1 MRPFPAGPATR
12 SALYLLGLL
21 AALKA
26 LSLVL
31 MAQAVA
37 SMLAGLAAHDPAWAD
52 QLVLGVAGAV
62 LRSLTVWAQSVAS
75 RRAALGVKEELRSQ
89 LLEQA
94 LRNGTRSAG
103 PADGG
108 LAVLATR
115 GLDALDNYY
124 TQFLPA
130 LVNCAAIPL
139 LLGARILFADW
150 ISAVVIV
157 LTVPLV
163 PLFMVLIGRYT
174 EDRVREAQSAL
185 ARLSGHMLEL
195 AKGLPVLVG
204 LGRATAQR
212 KALEDMSEEY
222 RSRTMGTLR
231 TAFLS
236 ALALELIATISVAVV
251 AVFIGVRLVHGDMAL
266 EAGLLA
272 LILAPDC
279 YLPLRELGTAHHAS
293 DEGRAALAETTAVLA
308 DPGASPLVPTPAAG
322 AAAGAEGQSA
332 DLAAAGVPAGGP
344 PAVTVD
350 GLTVRFGGRTEA
362 AVGPLSFTA
371 DAGRITALD
380 GPSGAGKSTVLGV
393 LAGTVGTAAST
404 VVSGRIGGFTTAQVA
419 WVPQHPVMVAP
430 TVLDEIRLYL
440 GIPVYGP
447 DAEAAAAGAP
457 GSLPGSAATA
467 RMSVRNPAGT
477 PANLPV
483 GPAGDAAALR
493 CLAAV
498 AAEHLAAKHPAE
510 LSPGELRRVALARG
524 LARIEA
530 GATVLLLD
538 EPTAHLDRSSA
549 TVVNGALAGLRGRVT
564 VLLVAHDR
572 QTRELADRLVA
583 VAPHG
588 GVHRGIEHTD
598 RVALTASAGGDT
610 EVHAAAVLPP
620 STVRAAAAAPVAVSA
635 STAATLPNQTTA
647 PAAATSVG
655 GTPVAEPDPARTG
668 AAPGTPAAPSTQS
681 APHAGSVVVRL
692 RRLLAPVAG
701 RFAAA
706 GAVGTLAAL
715 FAVALAGL
723 SGWLIIRASEQPP
736 ILYLLT
742 AIVGVRFFGVG
753 RAGLRYAERLLLHDA
768 VFAALTRLRGRLWE
782 SLSRRALSVRR
793 LLQGGN
799 VLGTVVDDVDTLR
812 DLLPRV
818 VLPPVTAVAVAVT
831 AVVGI
836 GFLLPAALPAVAAA
850 ALLSIIVAP
859 ALALAADR
867 MSAGTE
873 QQLRSGV
880 LRDVAAALDARAE
893 LHANGV
899 TAPVLGAISRADR
912 SATAASQRSA
922 WAEGLGQSLT
932 VLACAGAALASA
944 VLAAPLA
951 LSGAVEP
958 ATVAVVVLVQL
969 ALVEP
974 YAAITTGVRQYP
986 ALRAVLRRISEAG
999 VLDAEADSGP
1009 EGGEAADGGLVPR
1022 AARPDG
1028 EPGIELV
1035 DLAAGWPGG
1044 GNVFNGLTAAAGPG
1058 RWLAVTGAS
1067 GSGKSTLL
1075 AVTLGFLPATSGDL
1089 FLTGRAA
1096 WCPQEAHL
1104 FDSTIRGNLLLAR
1117 PGAAVE
1123 TESGRGNTAGDA
1135 VRARDAARGGEA
1147 APSGGA
1153 PAAGGGAPAGSD
1165 EQMRAA
1171 LDAVGLGPVLAR
1183 LEDGLDTRIG
1193 PGGAFL
1199 SGGERQRLAVAR
1211 TLMTGADVILLD
1223 EPTAHLDAA
1232 AGRLML
1238 TELRDGLKDRTVVLV
1253 THNPDDIDVAD
1264 IRLDLDAA
1272 AALGGNPVAAAVLA
1286 RG

>member
-1 MRPFPAGPATR
+1 MRPQFPASPAAR

-26 LSLVL
+26 FALVL
-31 MAQAVA
+31 MGQAVA
-37 SMLAGLAAHDPAWAD
+37 AMLAGMMAPGPAWSGQPAWD
-52 QLVLGVAGAV
+52 GPLGWGLAGVV
-62 LRSLTVWAQSVAS
+62 LRSLTVWAQAVAS
-75 RRAALGVKEELRSQ
+75 RRAALGVKEELRSR
-89 LLEQA
+89 LLERA
-94 LRNGTRSAG
+94 LRNGTRAAG
-103 PADGG
+103 PSDGG

-115 GLDALDNYY
+115 GLDALDSYY

-150 ISAVVIV
+150 ISAAVIV

-174 EDRVREAQSAL
+174 EERVKEAQSAL

-212 KALEDMSEEY
+212 KALEDISEEY
-222 RSRTMGTLR
+222 RVRTMGTLR

-251 AVFIGVRLVHGDMAL
+251 AVFIGVRLVNGDMAL

-293 DEGRAALAETTAVLA
+293 DDGRAALAETTAVLDA
-308 DPGASPLVPTPAAG
+308 PEPAALEPAQLGPASPGPVGPRNAVPGRAAR
-322 AAAGAEGQSA
+322 
-332 DLAAAGVPAGGP
+332 P
-344 PAVTVD
+344 PAVVVS
-350 GLTVRFGGRTEA
+350 GLTVRYGGRTDA
-362 AVGPLSFTA
+362 AVGPLSFSA
-371 DAGRITALD
+371 EQGRITALD
-380 GPSGAGKSTVLGV
+380 GASGAGKSTVLGV
-393 LAGTVGTAAST
+393 LAGTIGAGGGTA
-404 VVSGRIGGFTTAQVA
+404 VSGRLEGFTRADIA

-440 GIPVYGP
+440 G
-447 DAEAAAAGAP
+447 DAGSAAAAAGS
-457 GSLPGSAATA
+457 G
-467 RMSVRNPAGT
+467 
-477 PANLPV
+477 
-483 GPAGDAAALR
+483 AAADTAAYR
-493 CLAAV
+493 CLAAC
-498 AAEHLAAKHPAE
+498 AADHLAAKHPAE

-538 EPTAHLDRSSA
+538 EPTAHLDRESA
-549 TVVNGALAGLRGRVT
+549 AAVSRAIAALRGKAT

-572 QTRELADRLVA
+572 TTRELADEIVPVAAGDQLRENRPEHLPGPRPLAEA
-583 VAPHG
+583 VA
-588 GVHRGIEHTD
+588 
-598 RVALTASAGGDT
+598 L
-610 EVHAAAVLPP
+610 AAVEAVTVQP
-620 STVRAAAAAPVAVSA
+620 SGSSGAGSPRPGSTPEETSA
-635 STAATLPNQTTA
+635 STTT
-647 PAAATSVG
+647 
-655 GTPVAEPDPARTG
+655 
-668 AAPGTPAAPSTQS
+668 Q
-681 APHAGSVVVRL
+681 L
-692 RRLLAPVAG
+692 RRLLAPVAAK
-701 RFAAA
+701 FAAA

-742 AIVGVRFFGVG
+742 AIVGVRFFGIG
-753 RAGLRYAERLLLHDA
+753 RAALRYAERLLLHDA
-768 VFAALTRLRGRLWE
+768 VFSALTRLRGRLWG
-782 SLSRRALSVRR
+782 SLSRRALSLRR

-799 VLGTVVDDVDTLR
+799 VLGTVVDDVDTVR
-812 DLLPRV
+812 ELLPRV
-818 VLPPVTAVAVAVT
+818 VLPPLTAVAVAT
-831 AVVGI
+831 AAVVGI
-836 GFLLPAALPAVAAA
+836 GVLLPTALPALAVAALVSLVA
-850 ALLSIIVAP
+850 AP

-867 MSAGTE
+867 MSARTE
-873 QQLRSGV
+873 QCLRSGV

-899 TAPVLGAISRADR
+899 SAPVLAAIGRADR

-922 WAEGLGQSLT
+922 WAEGLGQGLT
-932 VLACAGAALASA
+932 VLACGAAALASA

-951 LSGAVEP
+951 LGGAVEP
-958 ATVAVVVLVQL
+958 GTVAVVVLLQL

-974 YAAITTGVRQYP
+974 YAATTTAVRQYP
-986 ALRAVLRRISEAG
+986 ALRAVLRRIGAAG
-999 VLDAEADSGP
+999 VLERGTDAGP
-1009 EGGEAADGGLVPR
+1009 EPVYGGLEPV
-1022 AARPDG
+1022 AARPG
-1028 EPGIELV
+1028 GTPGIELV
-1035 DLAAGWPGG
+1035 DLAAAWPGG
-1044 GNVFNGLTAAAGPG
+1044 DAVFEGLTASAGPG

-1075 AVTLGFLPATSGDL
+1075 AVVLGFLPARSGRIL
-1089 FLTGRAA
+1089 LSGRAA

-1104 FDSTIRGNLLLAR
+1104 FDSTIRGNLMLGLPGTPDTPEAGVADGRGAAPSDGAIETAR
-1117 PGAAVE
+1117 AAVE
-1123 TESGRGNTAGDA
+1123 
-1135 VRARDAARGGEA
+1135 ARMGEA
-1147 APSGGA
+1147 LA
-1153 PAAGGGAPAGSD
+1153 
-1165 EQMRAA
+1165 
-1171 LDAVGLGPVLAR
+1171 AVGLGPLLER
-1183 LEDGLDTRIG
+1183 LVDGLDTRIG

-1223 EPTAHLDAA
+1223 EPTAHLDAES
-1232 AGRLML
+1232 GRAML
-1238 TELRDGLKDRTVVLV
+1238 AELRHGLRDRTVILV
-1253 THNPDDIDVAD
+1253 THNPEDIAPEDDL
-1264 IRLDLDAA
+1264 LDLDHAA
-1272 AALGGNPVAAAVLA
+1272 GMVPVPA

>member
-1 MRPFPAGPATR
+1 MRTFPAGPATR

-31 MAQAVA
+31 MGQAVA
-37 SMLAGLAAHDPAWAD
+37 SMLAGLAAQDPAWAG
-52 QLVLGVAGAV
+52 QLALGAAGAV
-62 LRSLTVWAQSVAS
+62 LRSVTVWAQSVAS

-89 LLEQA
+89 LLAKA
-94 LRNGTRSAG
+94 LRTGTRTAG

-115 GLDALDNYY
+115 GLDALDSYY
-124 TQFLPA
+124 TQYLPA

-174 EDRVREAQSAL
+174 QDRVREAQSAL

-293 DEGRAALAETTAVLA
+293 DDGRAALAETTAVLA
-308 DPGASPLVPTPAAG
+308 EPGAEPLVPARAMARTTG
-322 AAAGAEGQSA
+322 RDTAAAGAG
-332 DLAAAGVPAGGP
+332 LPHVTAAGLPD
-344 PAVTVD
+344 VTAD
-350 GLTVRFGGRTEA
+350 GLTVRFRGRTDA
-362 AVGPLSFTA
+362 AVGPISFTA
-371 DAGRITALD
+371 AAGRITALD
-380 GPSGAGKSTVLGV
+380 GPSGAGKSTILGV
-393 LAGTVGTAAST
+393 LAGTVGTGAGT
-404 VVSGRIGGFTTAQVA
+404 EVTGRIGGFTTAELA

-430 TVLDEIRLYL
+430 TALDEVRLYL
-440 GIPVYGP
+440 GADDDP
-447 DAEAAAAGAP
+447 AARG
-457 GSLPGSAATA
+457 
-467 RMSVRNPAGT
+467 
-477 PANLPV
+477 
-483 GPAGDAAALR
+483 

-498 AAEHLAAKHPAE
+498 AAGHLADKHPAE

-538 EPTAHLDRSSA
+538 EPTAHLDRESA
-549 TVVNGALAGLRGRVT
+549 TVVSRALSGLRGRVT

-572 QTRELADRLVA
+572 QTRELADELVA
-583 VAPHG
+583 VAPHSRYNSIPEPEP
-588 GVHRGIEHTD
+588 V
-598 RVALTASAGGDT
+598 VPAPSTA
-610 EVHAAAVLPP
+610 AAAVP
-620 STVRAAAAAPVAVSA
+620 APVPVSGTGVPARHATAKA
-635 STAATLPNQTTA
+635 SA
-647 PAAATSVG
+647 PAPS
-655 GTPVAEPDPARTG
+655 PAP
-668 AAPGTPAAPSTQS
+668 APITAL
-681 APHAGSVVVRL
+681 L
-692 RRLLAPVAG
+692 RGLLAPVAG
-701 RFAAA
+701 RFTAA

-753 RAGLRYAERLLLHDA
+753 RAALRYAERLLLHDA

-782 SLSRRALSVRR
+782 SLSRRALSLRR

-799 VLGTVVDDVDTLR
+799 VLGTVVDDVDTVR

-818 VLPPVTAVAVAVT
+818 VLPPVIAAAVAA
-831 AVVGI
+831 AAMI
-836 GFLLPAALPAVAAA
+836 GVSVLLPAALPAVVTSAI
-850 ALLSIIVAP
+850 LSIVIAP

-873 QQLRSGV
+873 QRLRSGV

-893 LHANGV
+893 LHVNGV
-899 TAPVLGAISRADR
+899 TGPVLGAIGKADR
-912 SATAASQRSA
+912 SATAASQRQA

-944 VLAAPLA
+944 VLAAPQVLG
-951 LSGAVEP
+951 GAVQP
-958 ATVAVVVLVQL
+958 ATVAVVVLAQL

-974 YAAITTGVRQYP
+974 YAAITTAVRQYP
-986 ALRAVLRRISEAG
+986 ALRAVLRRIDEAG
-999 VLDAEADSGP
+999 VLEPGTRRDQEGP
-1009 EGGEAADGGLVPR
+1009 ETATGGLVHIAGLPGGR
-1022 AARPDG
+1022 
-1028 EPGIELV
+1028 PGIELA
-1035 DLAAGWPGG
+1035 DLAAAWPGG
-1044 GNVFNGLTAAAGPG
+1044 GNVFTGLTATAAPG

-1075 AVTLGFLPATSGDL
+1075 AVILGFLPAAGGQL
-1089 FLTGRAA
+1089 FLSGRAA

-1104 FDSTIRGNLLLAR
+1104 FDSTIRGNLLLGR
-1117 PGAAVE
+1117 PE
-1123 TESGRGNTAGDA
+1123 Q
-1135 VRARDAARGGEA
+1135 
-1147 APSGGA
+1147 
-1153 PAAGGGAPAGSD
+1153 PAAGRGGVGGE
-1165 EQMRAA
+1165 EQMHAA
-1171 LDAVGLGPVLAR
+1171 LNAVGLGPVMAR
-1183 LEDGLDTRIG
+1183 LEHGLDTRIG

-1223 EPTAHLDAA
+1223 EPTAHLDAE

-1238 TELRDGLKDRTVVLV
+1238 AQLRDGLQDRTVVLV
-1253 THNPDDIDVAD
+1253 THNPDDIDPAD
-1264 IRLDLDAA
+1264 HRLDLDAA
-1272 AALGGNPVAAAVLA
+1272 AASGEGPAPAAVLA
-1286 RG
+1286 LG

>member
-1 MRPFPAGPATR
+1 M
-12 SALYLLGLL
+12 
-21 AALKA
+21 
-26 LSLVL
+26 
-31 MAQAVA
+31 
-37 SMLAGLAAHDPAWAD
+37 
-52 QLVLGVAGAV
+52 
-62 LRSLTVWAQSVAS
+62 
-75 RRAALGVKEELRSQ
+75 KEELRSQ

-94 LRNGTRSAG
+94 LRNGTRTSG

-204 LGRATAQR
+204 LGRAAAQR
-212 KALEDMSEEY
+212 RALEDMSEEY

-293 DEGRAALAETTAVLA
+293 DEGRAALAETTAVLS
-308 DPGASPLVPTPAAG
+308 DPGATPLNPAPAPGPAA
-322 AAAGAEGQSA
+322 
-332 DLAAAGVPAGGP
+332 GP
-344 PAVTVD
+344 PAVSVD
-350 GLTVRFGGRTEA
+350 GLTVRFGGRTDA

-371 DAGRITALD
+371 PAGRITALD
-380 GPSGAGKSTVLGV
+380 GASGAGKSTVLGV
-393 LAGTVGTAAST
+393 LAGTIGTGTGT
-404 VVSGRIGGFTTAQVA
+404 VVSGRLGGFTTAEVA
-419 WVPQHPVMVAP
+419 WVPQHPVMVAS

-440 GIPVYGP
+440 GVPTYGP
-447 DAEAAAAGAP
+447 DAAAAGA
-457 GSLPGSAATA
+457 AAGA
-467 RMSVRNPAGT
+467 PAGT
-477 PANLPV
+477 TASPTADSPTAGTHADV
-483 GPAGDAAALR
+483 RASAEGDAAAQR

-498 AAEHLAAKHPAE
+498 GAEHLAAKHPAE

-524 LARIEA
+524 LARIAA
-530 GATVLLLD
+530 GASVLLLD
-538 EPTAHLDRSSA
+538 EPTAHLDRGSA
-549 TVVNGALAGLRGRVT
+549 TMVNRALAGLRGHVT
-564 VLLVAHDR
+564 VLLVAHDP
-572 QTRELADRLVA
+572 QTRELADTLVA
-583 VAPHG
+583 VVPRG
-588 GVHRGIEHTD
+588 GGHHGIEHPD
-598 RVALTASAGGDT
+598 PVPPFSASAGGDAD
-610 EVHAAAVLPP
+610 VQAAAIRPP
-620 STVRAAAAAPVAVSA
+620 SVVGAPTASPSA
-635 STAATLPNQTTA
+635 TPGASPSSGRPDAGGSTAPSAGSME
-647 PAAATSVG
+647 SVG
-655 GTPVAEPDPARTG
+655 SAGPVT
-668 AAPGTPAAPSTQS
+668 SQ
-681 APHAGSVVVRL
+681 L

-701 RFAAA
+701 KFAAA

-782 SLSRRALSVRR
+782 SLSRRALSLRR

-818 VLPPVTAVAVAVT
+818 VLPPVTAIAVAAA
-831 AVVGI
+831 AVFGI
-836 GFLLPAALPAVAAA
+836 GLLVPAALPAVGAA
-850 ALLSIIVAP
+850 ALLSIVVAP

-867 MSAGTE
+867 MSASTE
-873 QQLRSGV
+873 QKLRSGV
-880 LRDVAAALDARAE
+880 LRHVAAALDARAE

-899 TAPVLGAISRADR
+899 SAPVLGAIGRADR
-912 SATAASQRSA
+912 AATAASQRSA
-922 WAEGLGQSLT
+922 WAEGLGQALT

-969 ALVEP
+969 ALVDP
-974 YAAITTGVRQYP
+974 YAAITTAVRQYP
-986 ALRAVLRRISEAG
+986 ALRAVH
-999 VLDAEADSGP
+999 EADQRGRRPGAGGAWCTGQRRRNRRPGARRLRGP
-1009 EGGEAADGGLVPR
+1009 
-1022 AARPDG
+1022 
-1028 EPGIELV
+1028 
-1035 DLAAGWPGG
+1035 
-1044 GNVFNGLTAAAGPG
+1044 AAGPG
-1058 RWLAVTGAS
+1058 SNWWTSLSRGQAA
-1067 GSGKSTLL
+1067 
-1075 AVTLGFLPATSGDL
+1075 ATSL
-1089 FLTGRAA
+1089 
-1096 WCPQEAHL
+1096 P
-1104 FDSTIRGNLLLAR
+1104 DSRPRPA
-1117 PGAAVE
+1117 PGA
-1123 TESGRGNTAGDA
+1123 GW
-1135 VRARDAARGGEA
+1135 
-1147 APSGGA
+1147 PSQVPPA
-1153 PAAGGGAPAGSD
+1153 PASRPCWPRSWVSCRRPA
-1165 EQMRAA
+1165 A
-1171 LDAVGLGPVLAR
+1171 
-1183 LEDGLDTRIG
+1183 T
-1193 PGGAFL
+1193 F
-1199 SGGERQRLAVAR
+1199 
-1211 TLMTGADVILLD
+1211 T
-1223 EPTAHLDAA
+1223 
-1232 AGRLML
+1232 
-1238 TELRDGLKDRTVVLV
+1238 
-1253 THNPDDIDVAD
+1253 
-1264 IRLDLDAA
+1264 
-1272 AALGGNPVAAAVLA
+1272 
-1286 RG
+1286 

>member
-1 MRPFPAGPATR
+1 MKPFPAGPATR
-12 SALYLLGLL
+12 AALYLLGLL

-31 MAQAVA
+31 MGQAVA
-37 SMLAGLAAHDPAWAD
+37 SMLAGLLTHNPGWGEQLAWGLA
-52 QLVLGVAGAV
+52 GVV
-62 LRSLTVWAQSVAS
+62 LRSLTVWAQAVAS
-75 RRAALGVKEELRSQ
+75 RRAALGVKEELRSG
-89 LLEQA
+89 LLQRA
-94 LRNGTRSAG
+94 LRTGTRTAG

-108 LAVLATR
+108 LAILATR

-150 ISAVVIV
+150 ISAAVIV

-163 PLFMVLIGRYT
+163 PVFMVLIGRYT

-185 ARLSGHMLEL
+185 SRLSGHMLEL

-212 KALEDMSEEY
+212 KALEDISEEY

-251 AVFIGVRLVHGDMAL
+251 AVFIGVRLVYGDMPL

-293 DEGRAALAETTAVLA
+293 DEGRAALAETTAVLEEPEPA
-308 DPGASPLVPTPAAG
+308 PLRPAAG
-322 AAAGAEGQSA
+322 EAAAPGGN
-332 DLAAAGVPAGGP
+332 AAP
-344 PAVTVD
+344 PAVTVH
-350 GLTVRFGGRTEA
+350 GLTVRYSGRTGA

-371 DAGRITALD
+371 APGAITALD

-393 LAGTVGTAAST
+393 LAGTVGAGGGTE
-404 VVSGRIGGFTTAQVA
+404 VGGRLEGFTTADIA

-440 GIPVYGP
+440 G
-447 DAEAAAAGAP
+447 AP
-457 GSLPGSAATA
+457 AFGGVT
-467 RMSVRNPAGT
+467 T
-477 PANLPV
+477 
-483 GPAGDAAALR
+483 DAAATDAAADTDAAVLR
-493 CLAAV
+493 CLGACAA
-498 AAEHLAAKHPAE
+498 AHLAAKTAAE

-538 EPTAHLDRSSA
+538 EPTAHLDRESA
-549 TVVNGALAGLRGRVT
+549 TLVSRAIDGLRGKVT

-572 QTRELADRLVA
+572 QTRELADALV
-583 VAPHG
+583 
-588 GVHRGIEHTD
+588 
-598 RVALTASAGGDT
+598 
-610 EVHAAAVLPP
+610 
-620 STVRAAAAAPVAVSA
+620 PVASSSQAVPD
-635 STAATLPNQTTA
+635 ATG
-647 PAAATSVG
+647 S
-655 GTPVAEPDPARTG
+655 G
-668 AAPGTPAAPSTQS
+668 AAPQRPSERSPAGGPAPQAASSAAVTGTVPGRGSPALRAQAPGAVVGSTLAGAPAGRAPASS
-681 APHAGSVVVRL
+681 APAGSASAQL
-692 RRLLAPVAG
+692 RRLLAPVAAKY
-701 RFAAA
+701 AAA

-753 RAGLRYAERLLLHDA
+753 RATLRYAERLLLHDA
-768 VFAALTRLRGRLWE
+768 VFAALTKLRGRLWE
-782 SLSRRALSVRR
+782 SLSRRALSLRR

-799 VLGTVVDDVDTLR
+799 VLGTVVDDVDTVR
-812 DLLPRV
+812 ELLPRV
-818 VLPPVTAVAVAVT
+818 VLPPLTAVAVAAAAVT
-831 AVVGI
+831 GI
-836 GFLLPAALPAVAAA
+836 GLLLPAALPAMAAA
-850 ALLSIIVAP
+850 ALLGLVAAP

-873 QQLRSGV
+873 QRLRSGV

-899 TAPVLGAISRADR
+899 TAPVLAAIGRADR

-922 WAEGLGQSLT
+922 WAEGLGQGLT
-932 VLACAGAALASA
+932 VLACGAAALASA
-944 VLAAPLA
+944 VLAAPLVR
-951 LSGAVEP
+951 SGDVEP
-958 ATVAVVVLVQL
+958 AIVAVVVLLQL
-969 ALVEP
+969 ALVDP
-974 YAAITTGVRQYP
+974 YAAITTAVRQYP
-986 ALRAVLRRISEAG
+986 ALRAVLRRISDAG
-999 VLDAEADSGP
+999 VLEGRTEPGAE
-1009 EGGEAADGGLVPR
+1009 EAADGMVPV
-1022 AARPDG
+1022 APRPG
-1028 EPGIELV
+1028 GAPGIHLER
-1035 DLAAGWPGG
+1035 LAAGWPGG
-1044 GNVFNGLTAAAGPG
+1044 DAVFAGLSATAEPG
-1058 RWLAVTGAS
+1058 RWLSVTGAS

-1075 AVTLGFLPATSGDL
+1075 AVILGFLPVKSGRL
-1089 FLTGRAA
+1089 FLSGRAA

-1104 FDSTIRGNLLLAR
+1104 FDSTIRGNLMLGH
-1117 PGAAVE
+1117 P
-1123 TESGRGNTAGDA
+1123 
-1135 VRARDAARGGEA
+1135 EA
-1147 APSGGA
+1147 HGA
-1153 PAAGGGAPAGSD
+1153 PAARSTV
-1165 EQMRAA
+1165 EQQMRDA
-1171 LDAVGLGPVLAR
+1171 LAAVGLGPLLAR

-1223 EPTAHLDAA
+1223 EPTAHLDAES
-1232 AGRLML
+1232 GRAML
-1238 TELRDGLKDRTVVLV
+1238 AELRHGLRSRTVVLV
-1253 THNPDDIDVAD
+1253 THNPDDIGAGDS
-1264 IRLDLDAA
+1264 RLDLDEAA
-1272 AALGGNPVAAAVLA
+1272 ATSSLAVLA
-1286 RG
+1286 GAS

>member
-1 MRPFPAGPATR
+1 MRPQFPSGPANR
-12 SALYLLGLL
+12 AALYLLGVL

-31 MAQAVA
+31 MGQAVA
-37 SMLAGLAAHDPAWAD
+37 SMLAGLMAGDPAWAA
-52 QLVLGVAGAV
+52 QLYWGVAGAA
-62 LRSLTVWAQSVAS
+62 LRSLTVWAQAVAS

-89 LLEQA
+89 LLERA

-103 PADGG
+103 PSDGG
-108 LAVLATR
+108 LAILATR
-115 GLDALDNYY
+115 GLDALDSYY

-139 LLGARILFADW
+139 LLGARILYADW
-150 ISAVVIV
+150 ISAAVIV

-163 PLFMVLIGRYT
+163 PLFMILIGRYT

-185 ARLSGHMLEL
+185 SRLSGHMLEL

-212 KALEDMSEEY
+212 KALEDLSEEY
-222 RSRTMGTLR
+222 RDRTMGTLR

-293 DEGRAALAETTAVLA
+293 DEGRAALAETTAVLEA
-308 DPGASPLVPTPAAG
+308 PEAAQLLPA
-322 AAAGAEGQSA
+322 AAAGAGSA
-332 DLAAAGVPAGGP
+332 LPGGP
-344 PAVTVD
+344 PALAVA
-350 GLTVRFGGRTEA
+350 GLTVRYGGRTDA

-371 DAGRITALD
+371 APGRITALD

-393 LAGTVGTAAST
+393 LAGTIGTVGGADRPDGQTT
-404 VVSGRIGGFTTAQVA
+404 VTGRLEGFTTADIA

-430 TVLDEIRLYL
+430 TVLEEIRLYL
-440 GIPVYGP
+440 G
-447 DAEAAAAGAP
+447 
-457 GSLPGSAATA
+457 T
-467 RMSVRNPAGT
+467 T
-477 PANLPV
+477 Q
-483 GPAGDAAALR
+483 GPADGAISGTGDATALR
-493 CLAAV
+493 CLAAC
-498 AAEHLAAKHPAE
+498 AAEHLAGKHPAE

-530 GATVLLLD
+530 GAGVLLLD
-538 EPTAHLDRSSA
+538 EPTAHLDRDSA
-549 TVVNGALAGLRGRVT
+549 TAVSGAIAALRGKVT

-572 QTRELADRLVA
+572 RTRELADHLVA
-583 VAPHG
+583 VAPSG
-588 GVHRGIEHTD
+588 TGVS
-598 RVALTASAGGDT
+598 TADAT
-610 EVHAAAVLPP
+610 AR
-620 STVRAAAAAPVAVSA
+620 TAAAAPGTASA
-635 STAATLPNQTTA
+635 PEPRTADLAAGASAAGASATLPYDS
-647 PAAATSVG
+647 PAADTAG
-655 GTPVAEPDPARTG
+655 
-668 AAPGTPAAPSTQS
+668 PGMQQ
-681 APHAGSVVVRL
+681 AGSAVSVVRGSTATRL
-692 RRLLAPVAG
+692 RRLLAPVG
-701 RFAAA
+701 TKFAAA
-706 GAVGTLAAL
+706 GVVGTLAAL

-742 AIVGVRFFGVG
+742 AIVGVRFFGIG
-753 RAGLRYAERLLLHDA
+753 RACLRYLERLLLHDA

-782 SLSRRALSVRR
+782 SLSRRALSLRR

-799 VLGTVVDDVDTLR
+799 VLGTVVDDVDTVR

-818 VLPPVTAVAVAVT
+818 VLPPLTAVAVAAAAVT
-831 AVVGI
+831 GI
-836 GFLLPAALPAVAAA
+836 ALLLPAALPAVIAA
-850 ALLSIIVAP
+850 ALVSLVAAP

-873 QQLRSGV
+873 QRLRSGV
-880 LRDVAAALDARAE
+880 LRQVAAALDARAE

-899 TAPVLGAISRADR
+899 AAPVLAAITRSDR

-922 WAEGLGQSLT
+922 WAEGLGQGLT
-932 VLACAGAALASA
+932 VLACGTAALASA

-951 LSGAVEP
+951 LSGAVE
-958 ATVAVVVLVQL
+958 ASTVAVVVLLQL

-974 YAAITTGVRQYP
+974 YAAITTAVRQYP
-986 ALRAVLRRISEAG
+986 ALRDVLRRIGEAG
-999 VLDAEADSGP
+999 VLDGTEADAGT
-1009 EGGEAADGGLVPR
+1009 GADVSGGLVPV
-1022 AARPDG
+1022 AGRPG
-1028 EPGIELV
+1028 GHAGIELR
-1035 DLAAGWPGG
+1035 DLAAAWPGG
-1044 GNVFNGLTAAAGPG
+1044 PPVFTGLTATAEPG

-1075 AVTLGFLPATSGDL
+1075 AVALGFLPAAHGHILLS
-1089 FLTGRAA
+1089 GRAA

-1104 FDSTIRGNLLLAR
+1104 FDSTIRGNLLLGL
-1117 PGAAVE
+1117 PEGQ
-1123 TESGRGNTAGDA
+1123 
-1135 VRARDAARGGEA
+1135 RGGET
-1147 APSGGA
+1147 
-1153 PAAGGGAPAGSD
+1153 
-1165 EQMRAA
+1165 EQWLQDA
-1171 LDAVGLGPVLAR
+1171 LAAVGLRPLIGR
-1183 LEDGLDTRIG
+1183 LEHGLDTRIG

-1211 TLMTGADVILLD
+1211 TLLTGADVILLD
-1223 EPTAHLDAA
+1223 EPTAHLDAES
-1232 AGRLML
+1232 GRAML
-1238 TELRDGLKDRTVVLV
+1238 AELRHGLRDRTVVLV
-1253 THNPDDIDVAD
+1253 THNPEDISPDDS
-1264 IRLDLDAA
+1264 RLDLDRA
-1272 AALGGNPVAAAVLA
+1272 AALAATPRPESTPLLA